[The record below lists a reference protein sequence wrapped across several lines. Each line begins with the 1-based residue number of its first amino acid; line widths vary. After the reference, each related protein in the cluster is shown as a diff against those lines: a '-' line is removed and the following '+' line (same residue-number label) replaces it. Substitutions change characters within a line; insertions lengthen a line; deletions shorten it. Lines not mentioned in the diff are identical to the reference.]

1 MCMYVHV
8 GRGIYYRSYKLVHVW
23 FRGIVMMLV
32 LMGTAF
38 IGYVLPWGQIR
49 FWGATVITNM
59 LTAVPYLGDYI
70 LIWVWGG
77 FSVGS
82 PTLQRFFVLHFCL
95 PFVLAGMSVA
105 HIFFLH
111 ETGSRN
117 PLGMKVMSNMQTF
130 HPMYTRKDLVGVV
143 VYLVFLLLIVCLS
156 PTLFADA
163 ANFIPAN
170 PLVTP
175 THIQPEWYFL
185 WAYAILRSIPNKL
198 GGVCAMLGAILILS
212 VLPLLHMRPVRGHAF
227 SPIAQC
233 LFWGFISN
241 FLLLT

>member
-1 MCMYVHV
+1 M
-8 GRGIYYRSYKLVHVW
+8 
-23 FRGIVMMLV
+23 
-32 LMGTAF
+32 
-38 IGYVLPWGQIR
+38 
-49 FWGATVITNM
+49 
-59 LTAVPYLGDYI
+59 
-70 LIWVWGG
+70 
-77 FSVGS
+77 GS

-95 PFVLAGMSVA
+95 PFVLAGISVV

-117 PLGMKVMSNMQTF
+117 PLGVKVMPDIQTF
-130 HPMYTRKDLVGVV
+130 HPLYTRKDLVGVV

-163 ANFIPAN
+163 ANYIPAN

-198 GGVCAMLGAILILS
+198 GGVCAMLGAILILG
-212 VLPLLHMRPVRGHAF
+212 VLPFLHLRPVRGYAF
-227 SPIAQC
+227 SPVAQC
-233 LFWGFISN
+233 LFWGFIAN
-241 FLLLT
+241 FLLLTWIGRQPVEPPYIFLGQVFSVLHFSFFILNPVVLNCIVRFQSRL